1 MILNNMRAEQSKNQ
15 LPVVGV
21 GAIVVHDGAVLLVKR
36 GKPPHEGEWAI
47 PGGKLQ
53 WGGTLQQGAEREIL
67 EETGITIE
75 AGELLYHFE
84 HMVAAEN
91 GADGEDYG
99 FHYVVLDLA
108 GRYISGIPLAAD
120 DAADARWVPLDN
132 LQSVY
137 LNSTTQQALET
148 IFTD

>member
-1 MILNNMRAEQSKNQ
+1 MRAEQSKNQ

-36 GKPPHEGEWAI
+36 GKPPHEGKWAI

-53 WGGTLQQGAEREIL
+53 WGETLQQGAEREIL

-84 HMVAAEN
+84 HMVAVGN

-108 GRYISGIPLAAD
+108 GRYLSGTPLAAD
-120 DAADARWVPLDN
+120 DAADARWVALDN
-132 LQSVY
+132 LQSVH